1 MTTRTIHLL
10 DLAVVAWVVL
20 WVGLGVVS
28 FFEVRGLASLS
39 DTMQVAGE
47 SLKEAGDGLG
57 AVAAIPLVG
66 GGIRAA
72 ADRVQDLAVQTIDE
86 ADTSRTHI
94 TRLSILALLIG
105 GVVPVLMAVCI
116 WLPLRRHLTRSGA
129 SAV

>member
-1 MTTRTIHLL
+1 VTARTIHLL

-47 SLKEAGDGLG
+47 SLQEAGDGLG
-57 AVAAIPLVG
+57 AVASIPLVG

-72 ADRVQDLAVQTIDE
+72 ADRVQDLATQTIEE
-86 ADTSRTHI
+86 ADASRTHI
-94 TRLSILALLIG
+94 TRLSVLALLVG
-105 GVVPVLMAVCI
+105 GVVPVLMAVCV
-116 WLPLRRHLTRSGA
+116 WLPLRRHLTRRGTA
-129 SAV
+129 AG